1 MRPKARAHLL
11 IFCPPSPFGD
21 RLSHAKNFGDG
32 GKGIRAAVVPG
43 EEILEVVTAGGNI
56 SKDDISKI
64 GLRVRG
70 LVVTV
75 CGPKRGTG
83 RAEGE
88 PKGETGLRGGGLYH
102 GADAV
107 TVGTLPLCL
116 NTIIRNT
123 RYGPNA
129 PATCDF
135 WICVE
140 TGSIYRK

>member
-1 MRPKARAHLL
+1 MYYKR
-11 IFCPPSPFGD
+11 
-21 RLSHAKNFGDG
+21 
-32 GKGIRAAVVPG
+32 
-43 EEILEVVTAGGNI
+43 
-56 SKDDISKI
+56 
-64 GLRVRG
+64 LRVRE
-70 LVVTV
+70 LVATE

-83 RAEGE
+83 RADRRAER
-88 PKGETGLRGGGLYH
+88 LRDNLLVYH

-135 WICVE
+135 WIYVE
-140 TGSIYRK
+140 TGSVYRK